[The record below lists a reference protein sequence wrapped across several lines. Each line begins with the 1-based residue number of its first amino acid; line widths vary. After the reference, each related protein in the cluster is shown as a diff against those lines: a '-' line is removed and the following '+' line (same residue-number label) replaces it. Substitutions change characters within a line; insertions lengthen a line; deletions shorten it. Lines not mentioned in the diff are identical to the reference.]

1 MNLLRPFACHS
12 GAKRR
17 NLLRSFACHS
27 GAKRKN
33 LLEPLHSKPASYTKS
48 ARMPPTPT
56 PDFAHITAREE
67 GLHHTLSSAQIS
79 MIAIGGAI
87 GTGLFL
93 GSAFAIGFAGPSV
106 LISYAIGALIA
117 LLLMGALAEM
127 TVAHPT
133 SGSFGAYAEH
143 YISPLAGFLVRYSYW
158 SAVVFAVGTE
168 VTAIAVYMRLWYPA
182 VPGVV
187 WILGFSAT
195 LIAVNAAN
203 VKVFGTV
210 EYSFSLFKIL
220 AIAAFILLGSYV
232 LVTAPANSGIGLA
245 NYTRHGGFF
254 PHGLRGTWIAVIVS
268 IFSYF
273 SIEMVAVAAG
283 EARDPQRAI
292 TRAFRL
298 TIFRLIFIYLLSLA
312 VMLAIVPWNVTG
324 NQAGSKAGDGA
335 GLSSSPFVR
344 VAAATHLPYA
354 AGILNVVVLIAAL
367 SAMNSQLYITT
378 RMMFSLSR
386 AGFAPRR
393 FGALNRRGVPLPAL
407 LLSTI
412 GIALATVVYVLYPA
426 TAFTLMISISI
437 FGALFTWLMI
447 FVTHLRFRRAHAATP
462 LAFRMWGFPYT
473 TLAGIALLSA
483 ILLTTPFTPAFR
495 LTLVYGLPFL
505 ALLTT
510 IFLTRHRP
518 TLTEDLPSA

>member
-1 MNLLRPFACHS
+1 
-12 GAKRR
+12 
-17 NLLRSFACHS
+17 
-27 GAKRKN
+27 
-33 LLEPLHSKPASYTKS
+33 
-48 ARMPPTPT
+48 MPPTQPT
-56 PDFAHITAREE
+56 TFATITEREK
-67 GLHHTLSSAQIS
+67 GLQQALSSAQLS

-168 VTAIAVYMRLWYPA
+168 VTAIAVYMRLWYPH

-187 WILGFSAT
+187 WILTFSAA
-195 LIAVNAAN
+195 LIAINAAN
-203 VKVFGTV
+203 VRVFGSV
-210 EYSFSLFKIL
+210 EYAFSLFKIL
-220 AIAAFILLGSYV
+220 AIAAFIVLGGYV
-232 LVTAPANSGIGLA
+232 LLTAPARSGIGIG
-245 NYTRHGGFF
+245 NYTSHGGFF
-254 PHGLRGTWIAVIVS
+254 PHGISGTWIAVIVA

-298 TIFRLIFIYLLSLA
+298 TIIRLVFIYLLSLA
-312 VMLAIVPWNVTG
+312 VMLAIVPWD
-324 NQAGSKAGDGA
+324 KAGA
-335 GLSSSPFVR
+335 ATSPFVR
-344 VAAATHLPYA
+344 VADATGIPYA
-354 AGILNVVVLIAAL
+354 AGILNLVVLIAAL
-367 SAMNSQLYITT
+367 SAMNSQIYITT

-393 FGALNRRGVPLPAL
+393 FGALNARGVPLAAL

-412 GIALATVVYVLYPA
+412 GIALAAIVYVLFPA
-426 TAFTLMISISI
+426 TAFTLMMSISM

-447 FVTHLRFRRAHAATP
+447 FVTHLRFRRANAGTN
-462 LAFRMWGFPYT
+462 LAFRMPGYPWT
-473 TLAGIALLSA
+473 TLAGIALLTA
-483 ILLTTPFTPAFR
+483 VLFTTPFTAAFR
-495 LTLVYGLPFL
+495 MTLVYGLPFL

-510 IFLTRHRP
+510 VYITRHRQP
-518 TLTEDLPSA
+518 HVPSMELSAPAQELPRS

>member
-1 MNLLRPFACHS
+1 MPEAN
-12 GAKRR
+12 
-17 NLLRSFACHS
+17 RSIDRIRS
-27 GAKRKN
+27 IDN
-33 LLEPLHSKPASYTKS
+33 
-48 ARMPPTPT
+48 
-56 PDFAHITAREE
+56 IIARER
-67 GLHHTLSSAQIS
+67 GLHHNLTSGQIS

-168 VTAIAVYMRLWYPA
+168 VTAIAVYMRLWYPH
-182 VPGVV
+182 VPGAV
-187 WILGFSAT
+187 WILVFSAA
-195 LIAVNAAN
+195 LNATN
-203 VKVFGTV
+203 VKLFGSV
-210 EYSFSLFKIL
+210 EYGFSLFKIL
-220 AIAAFILLGSYV
+220 AIAAFILLGAYV
-232 LVTAPANSGIGLA
+232 IITAPATSGIGFS
-245 NYTRHGGFF
+245 NYTTHGGFF
-254 PHGLRGTWIAVIVS
+254 PHGLWGTWVAVIVA

-273 SIEMVAVAAG
+273 SIEMIAIAAG
-283 EARDPQRAI
+283 EARDPKRAI

-324 NQAGSKAGDGA
+324 NQAGSETGI
-335 GLSSSPFVR
+335 SSSPFVK

-354 AGILNVVVLIAAL
+354 AGILNLVVLIAAL
-367 SAMNSQLYITT
+367 SAMNSQICITT

-393 FGALNRRGVPLPAL
+393 FGTLNRRGVPLPAL

-412 GIALATVVYVLYPA
+412 GIALAAVVYVLYPA
-426 TAFTLMISISI
+426 TAFTLMISISM
-437 FGALFTWLMI
+437 FGVLFTWLMI
-447 FVTHLRFRRAHAATP
+447 FVTQLRFRRAHAATP
-462 LAFRMWGFPYT
+462 LAFRMWGFPFT
-473 TLAGIALLSA
+473 TLAGITLLAA
-483 ILLTTPFTPAFR
+483 ILFTTPFTPTFR
-495 LTLVYGLPFL
+495 MTLVYGLPFL
-505 ALLTT
+505 AILSA
-510 IFLTRHRP
+510 IFRLRDPLQPRDQP
-518 TLTEDLPSA
+518 PSLQDEP

>member
-1 MNLLRPFACHS
+1 M
-12 GAKRR
+12 
-17 NLLRSFACHS
+17 
-27 GAKRKN
+27 
-33 LLEPLHSKPASYTKS
+33 KPATLTSFT
-48 ARMPPTPT
+48 T
-56 PDFAHITAREE
+56 ITERER
-67 GLHHTLSSAQIS
+67 GLHHTLSSGQIS

-106 LISYAIGALIA
+106 LVSYTVGALIA

-168 VTAIAVYMRLWYPA
+168 VTAIAVYMRLWYPN
-182 VPGVV
+182 VPGAI
-187 WILGFSAT
+187 WILTFSAA
-195 LIAVNAAN
+195 LIAINAAN

-210 EYSFSLFKIL
+210 EYAFSLFKIL
-220 AIAAFILLGSYV
+220 AIAAFILLGAYV
-232 LVTAPANSGIGLA
+232 IVTAPATSGIGLS
-245 NYTRHGGFF
+245 NYVAHGGLL
-254 PHGLRGTWIAVIVS
+254 PHGLWGTWVAVIVA

-273 SIEMVAVAAG
+273 SIEMVAVAAA
-283 EARDPQRAI
+283 EAADPRRAI

-298 TIFRLIFIYLLSLA
+298 TILRLIFIYLLSLA
-312 VMLAIVPWNVTG
+312 VMLAIVPWN
-324 NQAGSKAGDGA
+324 QAGAQAGIA
-335 GLSSSPFVR
+335 SSPFVR

-354 AGILNVVVLIAAL
+354 AGAINFVVLIAAL
-367 SAMNSQLYITT
+367 SAMNSQIYITT

-393 FGALNRRGVPLPAL
+393 FGTLNARGVPLPAL
-407 LLSTI
+407 LLSTL
-412 GIALATVVYVLYPA
+412 GIALAAVVYVLYPA
-426 TAFTLMISISI
+426 SAFTLMISISM

-473 TLAGIALLSA
+473 TLAGIALLAA
-483 ILLTTPFTPAFR
+483 ILLTTPLTPTFR
-495 LTLVYGLPFL
+495 MTLVYGLPFL
-505 ALLTT
+505 AVLTVIFRLRDPLLP
-510 IFLTRHRP
+510 RDQP
-518 TLTEDLPSA
+518 PSRQNES

>member
-1 MNLLRPFACHS
+1 MTPSPPHHS
-12 GAKRR
+12 F
-17 NLLRSFACHS
+17 S
-27 GAKRKN
+27 
-33 LLEPLHSKPASYTKS
+33 T
-48 ARMPPTPT
+48 
-56 PDFAHITAREE
+56 ITNREQ
-67 GLHHTLSSAQIS
+67 GLHHILSSAQIS

-182 VPGVV
+182 VPGYV
-187 WILGFSAT
+187 WILSFSAA
-195 LIAVNAAN
+195 LIAINAAN

-210 EYSFSLFKIL
+210 EYAFSLFKIL

-232 LVTAPANSGIGLA
+232 ILTAPADAGIGLA
-245 NYTRHGGFF
+245 NYTAHGGFF
-254 PHGLRGTWIAVIVS
+254 PRGLSGTWIAVIVS

-283 EARDPQRAI
+283 EAADPERAI
-292 TRAFRL
+292 TRAFRA
-298 TIFRLIFIYLLSLA
+298 TILRLIFVYLLSLA
-312 VMLAIVPWNVTG
+312 VMLAIVPWN
-324 NQAGSKAGDGA
+324 QAGSEAGV
-335 GLSSSPFVR
+335 SSSPFVK
-344 VAAATHLPYA
+344 VAAATHLPFA
-354 AGILNVVVLIAAL
+354 AGIINLVVLIAAL
-367 SAMNSQLYITT
+367 SAMNSQIYITT

-393 FGALNRRGVPLPAL
+393 FGTLNTRGVPLPAL

-412 GIALATVVYVLYPA
+412 GIALATILNALYPA
-426 TAFTLMISISI
+426 AAFTLMMSISM

-447 FVTHLRFRRAHAATP
+447 FVTHLYFRRAHTATP
-462 LAFRMWGFPYT
+462 LAFRMRASP
-473 TLAGIALLSA
+473 S
-483 ILLTTPFTPAFR
+483 PPSPASSSS
-495 LTLVYGLPFL
+495 P
-505 ALLTT
+505 
-510 IFLTRHRP
+510 P
-518 TLTEDLPSA
+518 SSSPPSPPPPSA

>member
-1 MNLLRPFACHS
+1 
-12 GAKRR
+12 
-17 NLLRSFACHS
+17 
-27 GAKRKN
+27 
-33 LLEPLHSKPASYTKS
+33 
-48 ARMPPTPT
+48 MPEVSRE
-56 PDFAHITAREE
+56 FAHITEREK
-67 GLHHTLSSAQIS
+67 GLHRGLSSAQLS

-158 SAVVFAVGTE
+158 SAVVFGGGTDLL
-168 VTAIAVYMRLWYPA
+168 TAIAVYMRLWYPH
-182 VPGVV
+182 VPGAV
-187 WILGFSAT
+187 WILTFSAA

-210 EYSFSLFKIL
+210 EYAFSLFKIL

-232 LVTAPANSGIGLA
+232 LLTAPASSGIGFS
-245 NYTRHGGFF
+245 NYTAHGGLF
-254 PHGLRGTWIAVIVS
+254 PHGLRGTWIAVIVA

-283 EARDPQRAI
+283 EAADPERAI
-292 TRAFRL
+292 TQAFRATVL
-298 TIFRLIFIYLLSLA
+298 RLIFIYLLSLA
-312 VMLAIVPWNVTG
+312 VMLAIVPWD
-324 NQAGSKAGDGA
+324 QAGNTA
-335 GLSSSPFVR
+335 GLTGSPFVK
-344 VAAATHLPYA
+344 VAAATHLRHA
-354 AGILNVVVLIAAL
+354 AGILNLVVLIAAL
-367 SAMNSQLYITT
+367 SAMNSQMYITT

-393 FGALNRRGVPLPAL
+393 FGALNHRGVPLPAL
-407 LLSTI
+407 LLSTL
-412 GIALATVVYVLYPA
+412 GIAVAAVLNLLYPA
-426 TAFTLMISISI
+426 AAFTLMMSISM

-447 FVTHLRFRRAHAATP
+447 FVTHLRFRRAHARIP
-462 LAFRMWGFPYT
+462 LAFRIPGAPYT
-473 TLAGIALLSA
+473 TLTGIALLSA
-483 ILLTTPFTPAFR
+483 ILLTTPFTSAFR
-495 LTLVYGLPFL
+495 LTLAYGLPFL
-505 ALLTT
+505 ALLTA
-510 IFLTRHRP
+510 IFLTRHRSQSSAAP
-518 TLTEDLPSA
+518 LEIDTAQNLPKP